1 MQSRGLGAQPASGG
15 NVKFKTGEPKKK
27 KYANRKKWRY
37 LETSEAWQDSTR
49 LDSTIR
55 AAHNARTAMSTTPT
69 SFDAPLLGEASPS
82 QGNYIQPTL
91 GHGLRIW
98 WAYYWP
104 VSLIS
109 FFLIVGVSLLLRKA
123 WESDVLSTDV
133 VRWANR
139 ILPYAVVFA
148 VSMIGIRRILG
159 KQFRAFSIALLP
171 PGAVVVGQPLPLSYE
186 RTLRVWW
193 EFIWRTVVYSVV
205 FRIAGSI
212 ALSLTMGIFASMGGL
227 MGAAAPLVMQVLID
241 GAVGLFVIY
250 SGILDE
256 EFGDFR
262 VSLVPR
268 TGPVPVAQS

>member
-1 MQSRGLGAQPASGG
+1 MS
-15 NVKFKTGEPKKK
+15 KTP
-27 KYANRKKWRY
+27 
-37 LETSEAWQDSTR
+37 S
-49 LDSTIR
+49 
-55 AAHNARTAMSTTPT
+55 
-69 SFDAPLLGEASPS
+69 SFDAPLLGDASRS

-91 GHGLRIW
+91 EHGLRIW

-109 FFLIVGVSLLLRKA
+109 FFIIVGVSVLLRKA
-123 WESDVLSTDV
+123 WESDALSTEV
-133 VRWANR
+133 VRWADR
-139 ILPYAVVFA
+139 ILPYAVVFV
-148 VSMIGIRRILG
+148 VSIVGIRRILG
-159 KQFRAFSIALLP
+159 KKFLAFSIALLP
-171 PGAVVVGQPLPLSYE
+171 RGAVVVGQPLPLSFE

-212 ALSLTMGIFASMGGL
+212 ALSLTMGIIASMGGL

-268 TGPVPVAQS
+268 AGRLPAVQS

>member
-1 MQSRGLGAQPASGG
+1 
-15 NVKFKTGEPKKK
+15 
-27 KYANRKKWRY
+27 
-37 LETSEAWQDSTR
+37 
-49 LDSTIR
+49 
-55 AAHNARTAMSTTPT
+55 MSTTPS
-69 SFDAPLLGEASPS
+69 SFDAPVPGDASRS
-82 QGNYIQPTL
+82 QENYIQPTL

-109 FFLIVGVSLLLRKA
+109 FFIIVGVSVLLRKA
-123 WESDVLSTDV
+123 WESDVLSTEV

-139 ILPYAVVFA
+139 ILPYAVIFV

-159 KQFRAFSIALLP
+159 KKFRAFSIALLP
-171 PGAVVVGQPLPLSYE
+171 RGAVVVGQPLSLSFE

-212 ALSLTMGIFASMGGL
+212 ALSLTMRIFASMGGL
-227 MGAAAPLVMQVLID
+227 MGAAVPFVMQVLID

-262 VSLVPR
+262 VSLLPR
-268 TGPVPVAQS
+268 AGRLPILQS